1 MVFQALFPKP
11 VVLPGVVV
19 AKVQDLALAC
29 VELHP
34 IDLSSVIQPV
44 QIPL

>member
-19 AKVQDLALAC
+19 AKVQDLGLGL

-34 IDLSSVIQPV
+34 IGLTPTIQPV